1 MKIDSIFIENIFTLK
16 IKLKRKEDKI
26 KLSKYEDMIPMYDI
40 FSHKIYPINKMNIH
54 TRLIDYHYRFINEE
68 IKSWLENLY
77 NKISENE
84 KQVKNKFKYNLD
96 VIDNYDIETLIE
108 TSYKTL
114 YKYSPDLGLQ
124 ISICKRNSFHPYIH
138 HLKPYYTKNELIKLG
153 KNMNIINRDEDINP
167 EYLLQKDI
175 HYEVCKTV
183 SKNDVSF
190 SEIKSHHEHIVKYNC
205 VSWVCFY
212 SFIGSFLFNNF
223 LRHNKHE
230 KLNNNYI
237 NGMNKLI
244 DCINNAPAL
253 DNDYDIYRFIWDDS
267 FIINLNEGDYFIDNG
282 FLSTT
287 RDPFYSPGLNGNFG
301 LILLKIKIPKGKKGV
316 GLFIENFS
324 LFAKEEEF
332 LLPPKSKL
340 KLISKNNN
348 FKYYHTNIEFE
359 KLINRKYEFE
369 LVDIENN
376 SNKITNKINNN
387 FIDIKTIT
395 IDGIDRINII
405 KDFIRKYSNNNMV
418 QLILN
423 NKKYNFDYMWF
434 DSSITSSYEKFYY
447 NKMQDGLLLSIYDIN
462 GYPYLNIELGKEM
475 VVNFLN
481 KYYFMTTNNKRLEL
495 DLDLDLV
502 LELGNIFHYK
512 EAIIFHEYN
521 NYMNQI
527 NDTVFSYMNLYN
539 NSVYMYL
546 KNGKK
551 FLESPFTNYNLGYWY
566 IDEYFSKNIDDN
578 IRNRLPD
585 SMKSIKTMKELFIT
599 IVETDFNLYNIII
612 DLMDINI
619 FKKSYIIY
627 NIYDRLLA
635 ENRANN
641 FKPSI
646 EYNNN
651 NELDDNFKLIFRQ
664 PIRRL

>member
-1 MKIDSIFIENIFTLK
+1 MKIDSKFIENIFTLK

-40 FSHKIYPINKMNIH
+40 FSHKIYPINKLNIH

-77 NKISENE
+77 NKIPDNE
-84 KQVKNKFKYNLD
+84 MEVKNKFKYNLD

-153 KNMNIINRDEDINP
+153 KNMNIINRNEDINP
-167 EYLLQKDI
+167 EYLLQKDV
-175 HYEVCKTV
+175 HYEVCKIV

-190 SEIKSHHEHIVKYNC
+190 NEIKSHHEHIVSLNC
-205 VSWVCFY
+205 ISWVCFY
-212 SFIGSFLFNNF
+212 SFVGSFLFNKC
-223 LRHNKHE
+223 LRQNKYNE
-230 KLNNNYI
+230 LNKNYM
-237 NGMNKLI
+237 NGMNKLVE
-244 DCINNAPAL
+244 CIKTAPAL

-267 FIINLNEGDYFIDNG
+267 FIVNLKEGDYFIDNG
-282 FLSTT
+282 FISTT

-332 LLPPKSKL
+332 LLAPKSKL

-348 FKYYHTNIEFE
+348 FTYYHTNMEFE

-369 LVDIENN
+369 LVDSDNTILDLHD
-376 SNKITNKINNN
+376 KVINN
-387 FIDIKTIT
+387 IDIKTIT

-418 QLILN
+418 HLMLN
-423 NKKYNFDYMWF
+423 NKIYNFDYMWF
-434 DSSITSSYEKFYY
+434 DSSTSSSYEKFYY
-447 NKMQDGLLLSIYDIN
+447 NKMQDGLLLSIYDTQ

-481 KYYFMTTNNKRLEL
+481 KYYFKSTNNIKL
-495 DLDLDLV
+495 DNDILDLV
-502 LELGNIFHYK
+502 LELGSIFHYK

-521 NYMNQI
+521 NYI
-527 NDTVFSYMNLYN
+527 KFNDTVFSYMNQYN
-539 NSVYMYL
+539 NSMYMYL
-546 KNGKK
+546 KTGVK
-551 FLESPFTNYNLGYWY
+551 FLDSSFTNYNIGYWY
-566 IDEYFSKNIDDN
+566 VDEYFSKNINEN

-585 SMKSIKTMKELFIT
+585 SMKELNTMKELFIK

-612 DLMDINI
+612 DLMDSNI
-619 FKKSYIIY
+619 FKKSYIVY